1 MDGVAR
7 RAGSVLTGHVAQA
20 LTPFLLSATRG
31 GSIPLNHVCSVFK
44 EIPVFEF
51 RSFSADGDSPPEAR
65 STLIYCLWIFRGVP
79 EVQALMNHPEFPYP
93 LLEELILYAQG
104 RFLLRDSGREAFLQS
119 SLPFLMPQK
128 SMELILEA
136 DWIKQDVL
144 LVMHLMVNFDLR
156 TVDDFLGKFNSAE
169 AAVEYLVSFF
179 DQLRDY
185 DLRYFF
191 TRNPDLFIYITSL
204 FEAFAEDPPIRAF
217 LDKYAAVIE
226 NLRSVKHLAELCQKV
241 FPKLRGTMDSQQLRA
256 IRCASLI
263 QEISKFTEIS
273 AAIDILDQLHVFA
286 DCSEKAIVTVF
297 LTNPD
302 YNRALATS
310 PEYELATVARR
321 AGVTTDAVE
330 FF

>member
-1 MDGVAR
+1 MVK
-7 RAGSVLTGHVAQA
+7 A
-20 LTPFLLSATRG
+20 LTPLLLSAGRQ
-31 GSIPLNHVCSVFK
+31 GSFPLNRVHMAFK
-44 EIPVFEF
+44 EIPVDEF
-51 RSFSADGDSPPEAR
+51 AHFAVDPDAPAEAR
-65 STLIYCLWIFRGVP
+65 STLIYCLWIFRGVQ
-79 EVQALMNHPEFPYP
+79 EVQDLMNRPEFPTT

-119 SLPFLMPQK
+119 SLPFLRPQK

-156 TVDDFLGKFNSAE
+156 TVDDFLGKFETAE
-169 AAVEYLVSFF
+169 TAIEYLVGFF

-204 FEAFAEDPPIRAF
+204 FEAFASEPPIRSF
-217 LDKYAAVIE
+217 LNKYSEVIE
-226 NLRSVKHLAELCQKV
+226 SLRSVKHLAELCQKV
-241 FPKLRGTMDSQQLRA
+241 FSRLRGQMDVQQFRA
-256 IRCASLI
+256 LRCASLI
-263 QEISKFTEIS
+263 QEVSKFQEVS
-273 AAIDILDQLHVFA
+273 AVIEMLDQLHIFS
-286 DCSEKAIVTVF
+286 DNSEKAIVAVF

-302 YNRALATS
+302 FRNGLATA
-310 PEYELATVARR
+310 PEYDLDVLARR
-321 AGVTTDAVE
+321 AGVTSETVE

>member
-1 MDGVAR
+1 M
-7 RAGSVLTGHVAQA
+7 LKA
-20 LTPFLLSATRG
+20 LTPLLLSASKE
-31 GSIPLNHVCSVFK
+31 GSIPLNRVCTAFK
-44 EIPVFEF
+44 EIPVEEF
-51 RSFSADGDSPPEAR
+51 AHFALDPNSPKEAR

-79 EVQALMNHPEFPYP
+79 EVQALMNRPEFPTS

-119 SLPFLMPQK
+119 SLPFLKPQK

-156 TVDDFLGKFNSAE
+156 TVDDFLGKFGTAE
-169 AAVEYLVSFF
+169 DAIKYLVGFF

-204 FEAFAEDPPIRAF
+204 FEAFQSDPPIRAF
-217 LDKYAAVIE
+217 MEKYSVVIE

-241 FPKLRGTMDSQQLRA
+241 FTRLRGTMDAQQFRA
-256 IRCASLI
+256 LRCASLI
-263 QEISKFTEIS
+263 QEVGKFQEVPAVIEM
-273 AAIDILDQLHVFA
+273 LDQLHIFA
-286 DCSEKAIVTVF
+286 DYSEKAIIAVF

-302 YNRALATS
+302 FRGGLATA
-310 PEYELATVARR
+310 PEFDLDVLARR
-321 AGVTTDAVE
+321 AGVTSETVE